1 MGKTLNISKVASL
14 LGESSYILKMWELEF
29 SAFLEI
35 ERDHKN
41 ARVYS
46 PENIEMLRK
55 IKHLK
60 DSQLDHETIVQMLN
74 MNGKSEA
81 AASKADPDIDL
92 SAKKNIKVALEEI
105 FNLIEEKGKQ
115 DISILELKMDQL
127 ELTLIDEMKRTV
139 KQELNAHSKTQLNTA
154 KGQFTALQNRI
165 NEQSKIQLSA
175 VKGQFSSLHNK
186 INEQSNAERSAAEG
200 QFRALH
206 DKLDVIHETSS
217 SERDMYQEEI
227 RYERELAK
235 KHIEIREQKF
245 LAFVQQHQKTRDDRA
260 DRKYGLSMLKQFMGF
275 AK

>member
-29 SAFLEI
+29 SAYLEI

-46 PENIEMLRK
+46 PENIEVLRK

-60 DSQLDHETIVQMLN
+60 DSQLDHETIIQMLN

-81 AASKADPDIDL
+81 AAAKADTDIEL

-139 KQELNAHSKTQLNTA
+139 KQELDVHSKTQLSAA
-154 KGQFTALQNRI
+154 KGQF
-165 NEQSKIQLSA
+165 SA
-175 VKGQFSSLHNK
+175 LHNK
-186 INEQSNAERSAAEG
+186 INEQSKVQLSAAKGQFSALHKKLNEQSYAQLSASEG
-200 QFRALH
+200 QFSALH

-217 SERDMYQEEI
+217 NERDMYQEEI

-245 LAFVQQHQKTRDDRA
+245 LAFVQQHQKSRDE
-260 DRKYGLSMLKQFMGF
+260 RKYGLSMLKQFIGF